1 MRTLTLAVAAGA
13 LLVATQAN
21 AGSFPISRLTGA
33 ESGLVDQVAVRV
45 YAHEGRRLVISYFNI
60 AIEVFAEAQQ
70 QAAEAHKRFPFAE
83 W

>member
-1 MRTLTLAVAAGA
+1 MTTLPIRAPIVPSLAVFA
-13 LLVATQAN
+13 
-21 AGSFPISRLTGA
+21 R
-33 ESGLVDQVAVRV
+33 
-45 YAHEGRRLVISYFNI
+45 VISYFTL